1 MQLFFRLDRLMQKQ
15 LAYMLGRQQ
24 IFLELSDDVEE
35 YDELT
40 EIMSNANLN
49 NNFMALAREV
59 GNLQLN
65 MYKLIFLGVVMDIY
79 VLYTGN
85 CLLPFYLL
93 PLHSHCQWVNIGLG
107 PFKKNLMNVFIRV
120 IFL

>member
-1 MQLFFRLDRLMQKQ
+1 MQKQ

-59 GNLQLN
+59 RFVVSILFILLRKQLFMKVYCN
-65 MYKLIFLGVVMDIY
+65 MSFQLMK
-79 VLYTGN
+79 N
-85 CLLPFYLL
+85 CSLTVGYYGT
-93 PLHSHCQWVNIGLG
+93 QDTRGYI
-107 PFKKNLMNVFIRV
+107 
-120 IFL
+120 

>member
-1 MQLFFRLDRLMQKQ
+1 MQKQ

-59 GNLQLN
+59 GSL
-65 MYKLIFLGVVMDIY
+65 
-79 VLYTGN
+79 
-85 CLLPFYLL
+85 
-93 PLHSHCQWVNIGLG
+93 
-107 PFKKNLMNVFIRV
+107 
-120 IFL
+120 